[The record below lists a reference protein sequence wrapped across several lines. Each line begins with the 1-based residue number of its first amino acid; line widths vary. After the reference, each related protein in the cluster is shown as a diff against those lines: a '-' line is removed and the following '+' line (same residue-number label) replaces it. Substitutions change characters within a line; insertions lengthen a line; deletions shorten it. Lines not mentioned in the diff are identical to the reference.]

1 MLAVVTQM
9 WANADSRPTGWRI
22 LRGTLGGSGPVE
34 NRAVCRYSSDGK
46 LRITTP
52 CSLTLAVCGLLVR
65 MLSGFF
71 WGRRRIPHRARV
83 AAHYSDERATGGS
96 HLLARHC
103 TYRGGGACGA
113 LVAGT

>member
-1 MLAVVTQM
+1 MVTVVTQM
-9 WANADSRPTGWRI
+9 WANADSRPSA
-22 LRGTLGGSGPVE
+22 LGGSGPVE

-46 LRITTP
+46 LRIHHAMQLNASGLRPTRRH
-52 CSLTLAVCGLLVR
+52 AVGL
-65 MLSGFF
+65 F